1 MLLNFKCK
9 QILLKQ
15 GLLFVNEVIKILVNV
30 FHLEIKR
37 HNDYRLTLKRGEGYY
52 FRTAWWHLSVIQH
65 SGMIFRLQTFKIN
78 TRAIVLL

>member
-30 FHLEIKR
+30 FL
-37 HNDYRLTLKRGEGYY
+37 DVFLK
-52 FRTAWWHLSVIQH
+52 SKDI
-65 SGMIFRLQTFKIN
+65 MIIDSPLREEKVTTSELHGGTCQ
-78 TRAIVLL
+78 